1 MVRALRRRR
10 KRYAR
15 RSFPIKAATEEHRLV
30 CHLEQLTSGRT
41 DAREHREPQANGL
54 LSFDAREARY
64 PRRRA
69 DGPRPCFHQGSHGSA
84 LSPRQSALHGLLDRL
99 PPRVRSRVTDGADE
113 SLPPFQRTCRVPG
126 RALARARTGAYHP
139 ATRGGIELRALPP
152 AARRAVQ
159 RAHPLQP
166 GCEVDSDL
174 DIRRHRD
181 PLLGR
186 RKRTRSGSA
195 AEPWRDRPRRDWLR
209 HSCQIPRAGPALEA
223 PLLDPDSH
231 PRITRLDSP

>member
-139 ATRGGIELRALPP
+139 ATRVVSSSGPCPARRGVRYNVPTRFSPGAKSIVTSISDDIAILFWGDANARAP
-152 AARRAVQ
+152 AA
-159 RAHPLQP
+159 P
-166 GCEVDSDL
+166 
-174 DIRRHRD
+174 
-181 PLLGR
+181 
-186 RKRTRSGSA
+186 RSHGGTGLVATGSA
-195 AEPWRDRPRRDWLR
+195 T
-209 HSCQIPRAGPALEA
+209 RAKSLEQA
-223 PLLDPDSH
+223 QRSKH
-231 PRITRLDSP
+231 RC